1 MLRCVPP
8 TAWRDHS
15 SMALLNIIRYPDP
28 RLHTVARPVQ
38 AVDAR
43 LRRLVDDMLETMYDA
58 QGVGLAAT
66 QVDVHERVIV
76 IDVSETH
83 DQPLVLINPEI
94 VAASEEMVFGDE
106 GCLSV
111 PAVYDKVQRH
121 ARVSVRALGRD
132 GEPFEFDADGLL
144 AVCVQHEMD
153 HLLGK
158 VFVEYLSPLKRERIK
173 VKMLKKARDDRR
185 AA

>member
-1 MLRCVPP
+1 
-8 TAWRDHS
+8 
-15 SMALLNIIRYPDP
+15 MALLNIIRYPDP

-83 DQPLVLINPEI
+83 DEPLVLINPEI
-94 VAASEEMVFGDE
+94 VAASEEMIFSDE

-158 VFVEYLSPLKRERIK
+158 VFVEYLSPLKRERIT